1 MKKSQKEQT
10 VEQTV
15 QPTND
20 RLQQLTAHRAQVML
34 ELGQVTWSR
43 IQVSEE
49 VARLEKIHLGI
60 TNDLALL
67 DNELKSLN
75 TPNNEI

>member
-15 QPTND
+15 EPTND

-49 VARLEKIHLGI
+49 AARLEKIHVGI

-67 DNELKSLN
+67 DNEIKTLTD
-75 TPNNEI
+75 TPNS